1 MSCRRRGYLA
11 GVLGYGRIQVFLDSY
26 PEKSGFKGFPDLL
39 ISISGKPLVCRTC
52 RSASR
57 GNHWFAGLADRHLGE
72 TTGFPDLLISIS
84 GKPLVCRT
92 CRSASRGNHWFPGLA
107 NQHLGEAGGFP
118 DMLLHVEYCRIR
130 PAAVVPTFIE
140 G

>member
-57 GNHWFAGLADRHLGE
+57 GNHWFAGLAGRHLGE

-84 GKPLVCRT
+84 GKPVVSPT
-92 CRSASRGNHWFPGLA
+92 CYFTLSSLQSAEKYFGLRSSRRAASARLPPVFRSALSM
-107 NQHLGEAGGFP
+107 
-118 DMLLHVEYCRIR
+118 MLSCR
-130 PAAVVPTFIE
+130 
-140 G
+140 

>member
-11 GVLGYGRIQVFLDSY
+11 GGLAYGRIQVFLDSH

-39 ISISGKPLVCRTC
+39 ISISGKPLVSRTC

-84 GKPLVCRT
+84 GKPLVSRT
-92 CRSASRGNHWFPGLA
+92 CWSASRGNHCLPGLA

-118 DMLLHVEYCRIR
+118 DMLFHVEFF
-130 PAAVVPTFIE
+130 AARREIFRVEI
-140 G
+140 